1 MTTNAQEYLSVARLL
16 AITGLTEAERTKIHE
31 KLGTIKQS
39 FDVADWDALIS
50 WSNSPT
56 IRAELYKQKIK
67 NLSVR

>member
-16 AITGLTEAERTKIHE
+16 ANTGLTEAERTKIHE

-39 FDVADWDALIS
+39 FGVADWDALIS

-56 IRAELYKQKIK
+56 IRAELYKQKTK